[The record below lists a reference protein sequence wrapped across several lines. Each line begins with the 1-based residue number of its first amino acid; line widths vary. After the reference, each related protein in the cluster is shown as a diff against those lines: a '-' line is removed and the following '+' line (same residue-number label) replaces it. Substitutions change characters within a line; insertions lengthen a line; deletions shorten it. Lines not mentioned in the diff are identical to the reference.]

1 MDLKFG
7 EHAGD
12 ADGTQPDGEADTQET
27 VTLKEAEMTAAKGL
41 LAMEAKAGGEPQRI
55 TMEDEHAVF
64 ARQADS
70 PPCPECGSVTVR
82 NGACYKCNNCG
93 ATTGCS

>member
-1 MDLKFG
+1 M
-7 EHAGD
+7 A
-12 ADGTQPDGEADTQET
+12 
-27 VTLKEAEMTAAKGL
+27 VVKEAQAVVNRKLKAMAA
-41 LAMEAKAGGEPQRI
+41 EGGSTGRI

-64 ARQADS
+64 KAQSDS

-82 NGACYKCNNCG
+82 NGACYKCFNCG

>member
-1 MDLKFG
+1 MN
-7 EHAGD
+7 
-12 ADGTQPDGEADTQET
+12 
-27 VTLKEAEMTAAKGL
+27 AAKGL
-41 LAMEAKAGGEPQRI
+41 KAMEAVAGGDPQRI
-55 TMEDEHAVF
+55 TMEDEHQVF
-64 ARQADS
+64 KAQADS